1 MNPLWFNES
10 VYMLNKFDQLQAQ
23 GSEISTMQD
32 LRAAFLDANL
42 TPYEHYQQF
51 GDAEGLNPN
60 SYFNRAEYMQA
71 KANQLNRIKE
81 GDKDTWDVEAVQ
93 KAFTD
98 AGITAGEHFGTYG
111 WLENVNPSNS
121 FDVSNY
127 LEAKAAQM
135 GNGYT
140 VSEVKKDFMQQGAD
154 PVGHYM
160 VYGAREGL
168 RTSAVPA
175 GERVADDPSLPR
187 ETLLSADGKTIT
199 IHMQS
204 PVVANSIEKEDF
216 SVWLGNR
223 ELAVSKVAAGG
234 DKASYDL
241 IVTLAEESRVPGLGS
256 RELDALR
263 VAYDPAG
270 GNKVELTTD
279 LGRVPAFERPVVNQS
294 QCFEIIER
302 VSTETKTITV
312 PGVPP
317 AGGGVTP
324 PDTTTEITLSTLNI
338 TITTPSNYVATGEV
352 TQFVKVDLTS
362 AAGVVTGG
370 SHGIITAPRLMDG
383 KLVQKLDTT
392 GVSDKVHLDIIA
404 GADGTEITTG
414 NGADKI
420 TLGAGVDKVNYTT
433 LESSQLSHM
442 ETIDKFDVAADTLF
456 FGDATAATP
465 TPLINSVIFKGPLS
479 LEAQI
484 TEASIQGV
492 FNGVAMLAKT
502 AYLLQNGKEFLLV
515 ADANGD
521 GVFTTA
527 DFAVQLTGVTGLPE
541 GTVPGTEMNAFF
553 L

>member
-10 VYMLNKFDQLQAQ
+10 VYMLNKLDQLQNQ
-23 GSEISTMQD
+23 GSEITTIQD

-42 TPYEHYQQF
+42 TSYEHYQQF
-51 GDAEGLNPN
+51 GDAEGLNP
-60 SYFNRAEYMQA
+60 SAYFNRTEYLQA

-81 GDKDTWDVEAVQ
+81 GGKEDWNAESVQ
-93 KAFTD
+93 TAFTN
-98 AGITAGEHFGTYG
+98 AGLTAGDHFSKFG
-111 WLENVNPSNS
+111 WMENVNPSNS
-121 FDVSNY
+121 FDVSSY
-127 LEAKAAQM
+127 LDAKAAQM

-140 VSEVKKDFMQQGAD
+140 VSELKKVMTQSGID

-160 VYGAREGL
+160 AYGGGEGL
-168 RTSAVPA
+168 RPSAVPA
-175 GERVADDPSLPR
+175 GERVPDDPSLPR

-223 ELAVSKVAAGG
+223 ALAISSVAAGG

-270 GNKVELTTD
+270 GNTVELATD
-279 LGRVPAFERPVVNQS
+279 LGWVPAFERPVVNQS
-294 QCFEIIER
+294 QCFEIFER
-302 VSTETKTITV
+302 VSTETN
-312 PGVPP
+312 
-317 AGGGVTP
+317 AA
-324 PDTTTEITLSTLNI
+324 ITLSTLNI
-338 TITTPSNYVATGEV
+338 TITTPSNYVSTGEV
-352 TQFVKVDLTS
+352 TQFVKVDLAAS
-362 AAGVVTGG
+362 AGVVTGG

-392 GVSDKVHLDIIA
+392 DVSDKVHLDIIA

-442 ETIDKFDVAADTLF
+442 DTIDKFDAADTLF

-479 LEAQI
+479 LEEQI

-521 GVFTTA
+521 SVFTAA
-527 DFAVQLTGVTGLPE
+527 DFAVQLTGVTGLPV
-541 GTVPGTEMNAFF
+541 GTVPETEMNTFF